1 MKTIEDYIM
10 DGGGNEFF
18 PNQND
23 KILIDEVG
31 KYSISKPYAVEKIT
45 EIIKRNIFSFDKTI
59 TDAFSCI
66 GGDTLGFSKLFKHV
80 NANELDKTRFEYLKH
95 NMKIFNRT
103 NITFYNEDYF
113 ELVKK
118 LKQDV
123 IYLDPPW
130 GGVDY
135 KNRFNFVENAG
146 WHFSYCAGLD
156 RTVDKFKF
164 FCHANEMPNC
174 IKDKEGLINCIK
186 NKISFDPQKTPLFQ
200 VDWNKENMPEYILNN
215 PELFKETLSFNY

>member
-45 EIIKRNIFSFDKTI
+45 EIIKRNIFSFDKVI

-135 KNRFNFVENAG
+135 KNSVKLKIVIGNTKLEDLCRTIINDKLCQLLILKLPYN
-146 WHFSYCAGLD
+146 YDLD
-156 RTVDKFKF
+156 
-164 FCHANEMPNC
+164 EM
-174 IKDKEGLINCIK
+174 KTIK
-186 NKISFDPQKTPLFQ
+186 NFKSFPLGR
-200 VDWNKENMPEYILNN
+200 ILII
-215 PELFKETLSFNY
+215 LFNI

>member
-45 EIIKRNIFSFDKTI
+45 EIIKRNIFSFDKVI

-95 NMKIFNRT
+95 N
-103 NITFYNEDYF
+103 
-113 ELVKK
+113 K
-118 LKQDV
+118 LNYDV
-123 IYLDPPW
+123 ILTNELREILYNF
-130 GGVDY
+130 Y
-135 KNRFNFVENAG
+135 KEDFTTFG
-146 WHFSYCAGLD
+146 Y
-156 RTVDKFKF
+156 TK
-164 FCHANEMPNC
+164 
-174 IKDKEGLINCIK
+174 
-186 NKISFDPQKTPLFQ
+186 
-200 VDWNKENMPEYILNN
+200 
-215 PELFKETLSFNY
+215 

>member
-45 EIIKRNIFSFDKTI
+45 EIIKRNIFSFDKVI

-103 NITFYNEDYF
+103 NITFYNEDY
-113 ELVKK
+113 L
-118 LKQDV
+118 
-123 IYLDPPW
+123 I
-130 GGVDY
+130 
-135 KNRFNFVENAG
+135 
-146 WHFSYCAGLD
+146 HFYSNLLNLQILSQ
-156 RTVDKFKF
+156 F
-164 FCHANEMPNC
+164 FPY
-174 IKDKEGLINCIK
+174 
-186 NKISFDPQKTPLFQ
+186 FLFH
-200 VDWNKENMPEYILNN
+200 
-215 PELFKETLSFNY
+215 LSFSHL